1 MAGVD
6 LKKQLKHLYGA
17 KAGRVEFVDVPP
29 MNFLMI
35 DGTGDPNTAPA
46 YSQAVEALY
55 GVSYAVKFAV
65 KKRDPE
71 QDYSVMPLEGL
82 WWAEDMA
89 SFSVE
94 RKGDWLWTMMILQPE
109 WVTAELVEQAI
120 AETARKKDL
129 PALPGLR
136 FEAYHEGLAAQILHV
151 GPYSA
156 EGPAVQALHDAIAA
170 EGYALS
176 GKHHEIYLGDPRRTA
191 PEKLKTIIRQPA
203 AAR

>member
-1 MAGVD
+1 MAGIS
-6 LKKQLKHLYGA
+6 LKKELKYLYGA
-17 KAGRVEFVDVPP
+17 KAGRVEFVDVPS
-29 MNFLMI
+29 MNYLMI
-35 DGTGDPNTAPA
+35 DGTGDPNTASA

-71 QDYSVMPLEGL
+71 LDYTVMPLEGL

-89 SFSVE
+89 QFSVE
-94 RKGDWLWTMMILQPE
+94 RKGDWLWTMLILQPE
-109 WVTAELVEQAI
+109 WVSAELVQQAI
-120 AETARKKDL
+120 AETGRKKDL
-129 PALPGLR
+129 PALSRLR
-136 FEAYHEGLAAQILHV
+136 FEMYHEGLAAQILHV

-156 EGPAVQALHDAIAA
+156 EGPTVQALHHAIAS
-170 EGYALS
+170 EGFVLS
-176 GKHHEIYLGDPRRTA
+176 GKHHEIYLGDPRRAA